1 MTHDC
6 SYSKRLDAKPDH
18 SVMGNLL
25 SDGTKMRNKP
35 FSNTAVDYFA
45 PNIVKLSRQE
55 RSNAANSK
63 K

>member
-1 MTHDC
+1 
-6 SYSKRLDAKPDH
+6 
-18 SVMGNLL
+18 MGNLL